1 MNSAWTR
8 SPQSVDP
15 LSWFTGPLVP
25 VVFGGLTVT
34 YGTAESLLSS
44 RMATTLW
51 LQWPALVCMLV
62 AFTLISTLTQPRRS
76 EFTARRAGIPLVLGW
91 LGLLLSGLGYAD
103 GGQHIELWW
112 APIGLGFIVVALA
125 PYSSSIRMIV
135 AGTLSFLVTLGVVI
149 FAFLPTASYWPPLTY
164 VVLGA
169 GTVAVAT
176 AASAVFSYQVVWR
189 VTQWAS
195 SDAES
200 RLSSGVLGEAAKLRI
215 LRQELASVS
224 DRALPLL
231 QRVAA
236 AGVVTAKDREQ
247 AADLA
252 EALRAELVD
261 RSNRSWLDTLAKGM
275 KLTVVDPEYRADRM
289 TPPQRSALLGLLR
302 AASDGSIKGSALLAI
317 ELRGE
322 PDGSTAVAIS
332 IDVQLPEGRRVMLLA
347 PHYLMLKATVDGL
360 HRDSGEQLR
369 MRFRLPP
376 EA

>member
-34 YGTAESLLSS
+34 YGTAASLLSS

-176 AASAVFSYQVVWR
+176 AASPGGAIRPAARLRATWPLLIADHADLGFRGAISRPDCV
-189 VTQWAS
+189 AS
-195 SDAES
+195 MDFG
-200 RLSSGVLGEAAKLRI
+200 RLSIQPQHRSSATKSG
-215 LRQELASVS
+215 
-224 DRALPLL
+224 
-231 QRVAA
+231 
-236 AGVVTAKDREQ
+236 
-247 AADLA
+247 
-252 EALRAELVD
+252 
-261 RSNRSWLDTLAKGM
+261 
-275 KLTVVDPEYRADRM
+275 
-289 TPPQRSALLGLLR
+289 
-302 AASDGSIKGSALLAI
+302 
-317 ELRGE
+317 
-322 PDGSTAVAIS
+322 
-332 IDVQLPEGRRVMLLA
+332 
-347 PHYLMLKATVDGL
+347 
-360 HRDSGEQLR
+360 
-369 MRFRLPP
+369 
-376 EA
+376 